1 MRLLLII
8 WLSLPLALIGQTQQA
23 ENLTLLGA
31 QRILNSSY
39 QEAVQ
44 ALNKAIQLNPNNWV
58 AYEFRAQAH
67 FQLDQK
73 ALALQDLDKAIRLH
87 ATNPELYFRR
97 GILNEMFEL
106 YDEARRDYLSA
117 IRFNGGTYE
126 SAEDRLAIID
136 DALLGDEDKSGR
148 FGEGAVVSYSPYHFS
163 ARPFRYDTDRHHIQ
177 NMELDTE
184 EERPIPMG
192 NSVRTQ
198 PTSQATTVARKESP
212 RAYPLVST
220 TYDPYD
226 HDDKVFARKQSS
238 QRTSSYN
245 NTRGDS
251 NQGIDNNGRIF
262 SNSAPQRSF
271 TAEIASPNKEKVL
284 IDDVKWSPKYTE
296 VHFRVYREGKMMNL
310 PPDKLHLLVDG
321 ETFNYI
327 PGSYRS
333 QASVSTDNQD
343 PTKFSVRFKSIPEGA
358 EYFRVVSRGSRA
370 SEKWNYSFTLSPN

>member
-23 ENLTLLGA
+23 EKLTLRGA

-44 ALNKAIQLNPNNWV
+44 ALNKAIQLNPNNWM
-58 AYEFRAQAH
+58 AYEFRAQAY

-126 SAEDRLAIID
+126 SAEERLAIID
-136 DALLGDEDKSGR
+136 DALLGDGDNSGR

-163 ARPFRYDTDRHHIQ
+163 ARPYRYDTDRHHIQ
-177 NMELDTE
+177 NMDLEIE

-192 NSVRTQ
+192 NGVVAQ
-198 PTSQATTVARKESP
+198 PTHQTSTVARKEST

-238 QRTSSYN
+238 KRVSTY

-251 NQGIDNNGRIF
+251 NQGIDNRGRLF
-262 SNSAPQRSF
+262 STPASQKSF
-271 TAEIASPNKEKVL
+271 KAEIASANKNKVF
-284 IDDVKWSPKYTE
+284 IDELKWSPRYTE
-296 VHFRVYREGKMMNL
+296 VHFRVYREGKMMSL
-310 PPDKLHLLVDG
+310 PPDKLHILIDG
-321 ETFNYI
+321 ETFTYI

-333 QASVSTDNQD
+333 HSSISSDEQD
-343 PTKFSVRFKSIPEGA
+343 PAKFSVRFKSIPENA
-358 EYFRVVSRGSRA
+358 EYIRIISRGSRA
-370 SEKWNYSFTLSPN
+370 SEKWNYSFSLSPN